1 MKHGKKDIKSMTL
14 EELKEEMTALG
25 EKPFRAK
32 QIYEWMHVKL
42 SESFEQMTNI
52 PKILQEKCRERYFY
66 TCLKPVRVQESAIDG
81 TKKFLFELPDGKTV

>member
-42 SESFEQMTNI
+42 AESFEQMTNI
-52 PKILQEKCRERYFY
+52 PKILQEKCRESRCVYRSRRLTAQRNFY
-66 TCLKPVRVQESAIDG
+66 LNCRTGRRWRVCG
-81 TKKFLFELPDGKTV
+81 